1 MERAFGG
8 PLFFCFAFDHNRA
21 GVVEAI
27 GVATFPAPAIRGDL
41 LPVIPGSPIADFGAR
56 WGVLGMFAAGRLL
69 VAWDA
74 SSVLRTLERELAG
87 NPSALAW
94 RRIYEVRS
102 LATQTWPELKFA
114 GLEELAQARGVEMK
128 DPRAHGRAMA
138 TLEIFSQ
145 IAEAWDEEPPEWGVS
160 G

>member
-1 MERAFGG
+1 MGRAFGG
-8 PLFFCFAFDHNRA
+8 PLFFCFEFDHNRA

-74 SSVLRTLERELAG
+74 AATLRTLERELAG

-94 RRIYEVRS
+94 RRIYEVQS
-102 LATQTWPELKFA
+102 LARQTWPKLRFNT
-114 GLEELAQARGVEMK
+114 LEELAQARGVEIK
-128 DPRAHGRAMA
+128 DHRAHGRAMA

-145 IAEAWDEEPPEWGVS
+145 IAEAWDEELPEWS
-160 G
+160 AAP